1 MSERG
6 VALIIA
12 LMAMLLLSALG
23 LALALTTS
31 TELLVAGYYRS
42 AQETL
47 YGAEA
52 FVECALQ
59 DVSAVADWN
68 TILAGITRS
77 SLTDGPPRGTR
88 TLSDGSTI
96 DLAHVTNLE
105 NCGKISTCSPAEM
118 NAVTQDRPWG
128 VNNPRWVLY
137 AYAPMNT
144 LLSAH
149 LIDSPLY
156 VITWVGDDPAEND
169 GDPTKDGSAES
180 NPGTGVIMLRSE
192 AFGPG
197 GGHKVVEAAAER
209 AGTSGGVR
217 LLSWREV
224 R

>member
-12 LMAMLLLSALG
+12 LMAVLLLSALG
-23 LALALTTS
+23 LALVLTTS
-31 TELLVAGYYRS
+31 TELLVAGNYRNS
-42 AQETL
+42 QETL

-52 FVECALQ
+52 FIECALQ

-68 TILAGITRS
+68 TILAGISRS
-77 SLTDGPPRGTR
+77 SLTDGPPSGTR

-96 DLAHVTNLE
+96 DVAHVTNLA
-105 NCGKISTCSPAEM
+105 NCGKISTCSSAEM

-144 LLSAH
+144 LPSAP

-180 NPGTGVIMLRSE
+180 NPGTGAITLRSE

-209 AGTSGGVR
+209 AGTGGGVR

>member
-23 LALALTTS
+23 LALVLTTS
-31 TELLVAGYYRS
+31 TELLVAGYYRN

-59 DVSAVADWN
+59 DVSATADWN
-68 TILAGITRS
+68 TILTGISRS
-77 SLTDGPPRGTR
+77 SLTDGPPSGTR

-105 NCGKISTCSPAEM
+105 NCGQTSTCSSADM
-118 NAVTQDRPWG
+118 NDVTQDRPWG

-144 LLSAH
+144 LRSAH

-197 GGHKVVEAAAER
+197 GGHKVVEATAER
-209 AGTSGGVR
+209 AGTSGSVR

>member
-23 LALALTTS
+23 LALVLTTS

-59 DVSAVADWN
+59 DVSAVADWS

-77 SLTDGPPRGTR
+77 SLTDGPPSGTR

-96 DLAHVTNLE
+96 DLAHVTNLA
-105 NCGKISTCSPAEM
+105 NCGKISTCSSADM

-128 VNNPRWVLY
+128 INNPRWVLY

-144 LLSAH
+144 LPSAH
-149 LIDSPLY
+149 PINSPLY
-156 VITWVGDDPAEND
+156 GITWVGDDPAEND

-180 NPGTGVIMLRSE
+180 NPGTGIIMLRSE

-197 GGHKVVEAAAER
+197 GAHKVVEASAER